1 MKLTRLLAA
10 ALLSLVLAF
19 SPALAT
25 EINVIGYTQSGSISA
40 VIDGQAMTVPDDMK
54 NMHRQLIHELWEGQG
69 HVIAAYVPPQPST
82 FPGDYPLQRYQFLA
96 MLEITGLGGTIEG
109 TIDKISDPVGRAIAR
124 ARYESADVFRRYDPL
139 VLSIGNAIELPT
151 SQIDLLWMQ
160 AKDF

>member
-10 ALLSLVLAF
+10 ALLALGLASSAAF
-19 SPALAT
+19 AT
-25 EINVIGYTQSGSISA
+25 EINVIGYTESGSISA
-40 VIDGQAMTVPDDMK
+40 VIDGQAMTVPDDMA

-69 HVIAAYVPPQPST
+69 HTIAAYVPPAPST

-96 MLEITGLGGTIEG
+96 MLEITGLGSTIEG
-109 TIDKISDPVGRAIAR
+109 AIDLIPDPVARAIAR
-124 ARYESADVFRRYDPL
+124 ARYESADSFRRYDPL
-139 VLSIGNAIELPT
+139 VLSVGEAIELPA